1 MEKLRPREECDPHK
15 VTQQSWPKLA
25 SANSMSPPRTAKD
38 LRTSPCPF
46 WAPALVL
53 TVARKRA
60 PRKVPGIC
68 ARIWP
73 PQAFKDPSPDSSSFL
88 SNFFNMVPAEAPRSR
103 EMLREAVSTASPSG
117 FRTPAR
123 HVALST
129 ALWNAPAR
137 SVLCACAR
145 PRPPLS
151 FCLGQ
156 PGRLRPGC
164 VGKGGRGGLRT
175 LIKWAWLGT
184 GGGALDLTLKALHL
198 GAPVRS

>member
-1 MEKLRPREECDPHK
+1 MGKLRPREERDPHK
-15 VTQQSWPKLA
+15 VTQQSWPELA
-25 SANSMSPPRTAKD
+25 SANSKSPPRTATD

-68 ARIWP
+68 AKIWP

-129 ALWNAPAR
+129 ALWNALAR
-137 SVLCACAR
+137 WVLCACAR
-145 PRPPLS
+145 PRPPYS
-151 FCLGQ
+151 
-156 PGRLRPGC
+156 
-164 VGKGGRGGLRT
+164 
-175 LIKWAWLGT
+175 LGT
-184 GGGALDLTLKALHL
+184 GRAETTDLAAWRRAE
-198 GAPVRS
+198 GEG